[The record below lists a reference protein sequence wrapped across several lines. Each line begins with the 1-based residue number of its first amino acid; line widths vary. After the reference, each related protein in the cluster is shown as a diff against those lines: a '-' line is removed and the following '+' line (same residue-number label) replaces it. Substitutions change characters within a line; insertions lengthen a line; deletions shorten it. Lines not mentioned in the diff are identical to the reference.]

1 MAELIND
8 LAGWVKGAIVLAG
21 VLGTNVLSNGMQYN
35 QRTAPAEAVAA
46 SRDAYGQQMEVRY
59 IACLDRNEEVIE
71 SRAELAQSH
80 EARLQRCMMSLE
92 DTNRQLRD
100 CRAGR

>member
-21 VLGTNVLSNGMQYN
+21 VLGTNVLSNGVQYN

-46 SRDAYGQQMEVRY
+46 SRDTYGHQMEVRY
-59 IACLDRNEEVIE
+59 IACLDRNEEL
-71 SRAELAQSH
+71 AESH

-92 DTNRQLRD
+92 NTNRQLRD